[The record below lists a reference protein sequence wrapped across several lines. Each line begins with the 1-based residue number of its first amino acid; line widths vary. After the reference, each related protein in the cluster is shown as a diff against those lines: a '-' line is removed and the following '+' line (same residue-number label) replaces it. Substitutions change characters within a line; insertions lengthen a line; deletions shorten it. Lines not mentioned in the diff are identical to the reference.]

1 MLFVECLPGFY
12 GSNCSESCRYPNYGN
27 GCQQKCYCAEQ
38 NCHAVIGCHEF
49 GKDIISSLC
58 CD

>member
-1 MLFVECLPGFY
+1 MLFPECLPGFY
-12 GSNCSESCRYPNYGN
+12 GSNCSEGCRYPNYDD

-49 GKDIISSLC
+49 GKDIFSSLC

>member
-49 GKDIISSLC
+49 GKDNLIKC
-58 CD
+58 